1 MHTFINCCFS
11 WSPKL
16 AYRLKR
22 LKYCGRCFPLSAT
35 SPFSNDN
42 TAIRTCSQRLLP
54 SYPGSG
60 SSLGAQWQK
69 NTTSLPNIDR
79 ISGDGATKM
88 YSLSRVGGF
97 RRTLAANHCRTAA
110 EIRICWD
117 NVSYLV
123 ETTIIV
129 WFIYNNNKYQTY
141 QSVAIPRIVFFVRN
155 PEWNKNWE
163 ASCIL
168 NRDNSSAAGG
178 WNKKYI
184 LIDDWVC
191 LLGAIMLTSFSILS
205 FLWFWG
211 KLTNFLMKAKNSTAN
226 KLFAC
231 RNRMFCVLK
240 W

>member
-129 WFIYNNNKYQTY
+129 WYFFLKRGINIRRTN
-141 QSVAIPRIVFFVRN
+141 QSLYPV
-155 PEWNKNWE
+155 
-163 ASCIL
+163 
-168 NRDNSSAAGG
+168 
-178 WNKKYI
+178 
-184 LIDDWVC
+184 
-191 LLGAIMLTSFSILS
+191 SFSSYEILS
-205 FLWFWG
+205 G
-211 KLTNFLMKAKNSTAN
+211 TRIEKQVAYLTEIIPLPLVAEIKNIYWSMTG
-226 KLFAC
+226 FAC
-231 RNRMFCVLK
+231 WVQLCLPVFQFYRSFDFGVS
-240 W
+240 